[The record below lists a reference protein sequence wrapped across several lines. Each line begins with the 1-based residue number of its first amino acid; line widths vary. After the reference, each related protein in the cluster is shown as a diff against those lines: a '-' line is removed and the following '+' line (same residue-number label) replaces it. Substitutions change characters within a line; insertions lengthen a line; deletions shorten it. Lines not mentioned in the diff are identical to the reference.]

1 MESQTKKQLIEQIE
15 SLRRQVA
22 ELELKKTGCKRV
34 ELAVQVV
41 GEYAQSIVAT
51 VREPLVVL
59 DADLKV
65 VAASR
70 SFFKTF
76 QVTLE
81 ETEGQLF
88 YDLGNHRQ
96 WDIPKLRE
104 FLEKILPDNTTFDD
118 FEVQHD
124 FPIIGHRTMLLNAR
138 RIYNE
143 ANRPALIL
151 LAIEDI
157 TERKEME
164 EKLLRSERLATLGK
178 FSGSISHE
186 LRNPLG
192 VIASSAYYLKVKLRD
207 ADQKIVEHLD
217 RIESSVGSSIAIIES
232 LLNLTRMEEPQLARL
247 DLAAITHDI
256 IATSEV
262 PDNVNIIQNFPEQ
275 EVLVDADR
283 EQLAMAFRN
292 IIKNTIEVMDG
303 KGTLTVAI
311 RTTADGQ
318 AEVSFADTGP
328 GIAPENLDRVFQ
340 PLFSTKAKGIG
351 FGLSISKMIIDRHGG
366 AIEAKSE
373 PEKGATIIIQLPLHT
388 GKDKE
393 V

>member
-1 MESQTKKQLIEQIE
+1 MEDQTKKQLIEQIE
-15 SLRRQVA
+15 LLHKQVA
-22 ELELKKTGCKRV
+22 ELESGKTEQKWA
-34 ELAVQVV
+34 ELAVQEV

-59 DADLKV
+59 DADLRV
-65 VAASR
+65 VSASR
-70 SFFKTF
+70 SFFKAF
-76 QVTLE
+76 QVTPE
-81 ETEGQLF
+81 ETEGQLL
-88 YDLGNHRQ
+88 YNLGNRQ

-104 FLEKILPDNTTFDD
+104 FLEKILPENTTFDN
-118 FEVQHD
+118 FEMEHD

-138 RIYNE
+138 RIYGE
-143 ANRPALIL
+143 ANRTALIL
-151 LAIEDI
+151 LAIEDV
-157 TERKEME
+157 TERREME

-178 FSGSISHE
+178 LSGSISHE

-192 VIASSAYYLKVKLRD
+192 VIGSSAYYLKTKLRD

-217 RIESSVGSSIAIIES
+217 RIESSVGSSTAIIES
-232 LLNLTRMEEPQLARL
+232 LLNLTRMKEPQLARL
-247 DLAAITHDI
+247 DLAAITHDA

-292 IIKNTIEVMDG
+292 IIRNTVEAMDG
-303 KGTLTVAI
+303 KGMLTV
-311 RTTADGQ
+311 TVHMTADGW

-328 GIAPENLDRVFQ
+328 GIAPEDLDRVFR
-340 PLFSTKAKGIG
+340 PLFSTKANGVG
-351 FGLSISKMIIDRHGG
+351 FGLSISKMIIDKHGG
-366 AIEAKSE
+366 TVEAKSE
-373 PEKGATIIIQLPLHT
+373 LGKGVTIIIQLPLHT
-388 GKDKE
+388 DKDKE